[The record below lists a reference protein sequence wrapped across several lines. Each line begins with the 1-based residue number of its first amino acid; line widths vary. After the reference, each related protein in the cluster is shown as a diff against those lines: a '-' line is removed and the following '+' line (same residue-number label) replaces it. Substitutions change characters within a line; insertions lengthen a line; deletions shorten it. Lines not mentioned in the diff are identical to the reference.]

1 MDAAVIGLMG
11 LVLTL
16 LGAVAGAAI
25 QHGVSKEK
33 IRSLESRMAAAEAR
47 QEVMRDQLAKGDTA
61 FELLRKDFSGVTAT
75 LSEIKGDI
83 EQLLAK
89 G

>member
-61 FELLRKDFSGVTAT
+61 FELLRKDFAGMSTT
-75 LSEIKGDI
+75 LTEIKTDI

>member
-33 IRSLESRMAAAEAR
+33 IRSLEARMAAAEGR
-47 QEVMRDQLAKGDTA
+47 QDVMRTQLARGDTA
-61 FELLRKDFSGVTAT
+61 FELLRKDFSGMSQT
-75 LSEIKGDI
+75 LTEIKTDI
-83 EQLLAK
+83 EQLLTR